1 MVGNFEMEI
10 DRIAVE
16 QYLHEHIP
24 LSRAMAVSVTAIN
37 ESGVILSAPLLPN
50 INHRSTVFGGSISAV
65 AILSAWTFVHV
76 QLQIL
81 SIRAQIVIQSNSIE
95 YLKPMEAEFQAHCLT
110 PPPQNWERFISA
122 VSKRGKGRIILE
134 AEVYSRGL
142 LAGKFRGEYVALKIQ
157 DVT

>member
-1 MVGNFEMEI
+1 MVANFEMKV

-37 ESGVILSAPLLPN
+37 EGGVILSAPLLPN

-81 SIRAQIVIQSNSIE
+81 SVPCQIVIQSNSVE
-95 YLKPMEAEFQAHCLT
+95 YLKPIEAEFQAHCLT
-110 PPPQNWERFISA
+110 PPQQNWERFIA
-122 VSKRGKGRIILE
+122 VVSKRGKGRIILE
-134 AEVYSRGL
+134 AEIFSKGL
-142 LAGKFRGEYVALKIQ
+142 LAGKFQGEYVALRIK
-157 DVT
+157 D